1 MRILA
6 IDTSTAAASSA
17 LIEDGRLLC
26 EFMINDGKKHSEK
39 LINIMNTALE
49 SSGIEVRDI
58 DAFACSTGPG
68 SFTGLRIGAAAVKA
82 LGQAL
87 DKPVIAVPTLD
98 ALAYNVFP
106 RRGLICP
113 MLDAQRNMVYAV
125 LYRCDGKKLTKEEDY
140 RAIDI
145 DKLIERLED
154 FGEDIILLGD
164 AMPIFGEKLKNALP
178 NAVEAHSGALYP
190 RASSVAILAEEL
202 YKAGEALNYNDL
214 ELYYIRKSQAE
225 VEYDKKQKIE
235 IAPMTGEDIQAVYD
249 VECLSFAAPWSL
261 DSFTSEIYSNNMAKY
276 MVARVGEEIVGYGG
290 MWIILDEGHITN
302 IAVHPEHRG
311 KGIGDALVQA
321 IIKIAVENGV
331 KRMTLEVRPSNW
343 AALNLYKKYGFKEA
357 GVRKGYYEDTGEDAV
372 IMWLELS

>member
-26 EFMINDGKKHSEK
+26 EFVLNDGKKHSEK

-49 SSGIEVRDI
+49 SSGIEIRNI
-58 DAFACSTGPG
+58 DAFACSVGPG

-113 MLDAQRNMVYAV
+113 MLDAQRNMVYSI
-125 LYRCDGKKLTKEEDY
+125 LYKCDGLKLTKVEDY
-140 RAIDI
+140 RAIDA
-145 DKLIERLED
+145 DKLIEKLED
-154 FGEDIILLGD
+154 YREEIILLGD
-164 AMPIFGEKLKNALP
+164 AVPIYGERFRNALP
-178 NAVEAHSGALYP
+178 YSVEASAGALYP
-190 RASSVAILAEEL
+190 RASSVALLAGEL
-202 YKAGEALNYNDL
+202 YREGKILNYNDL

-225 VEYDKKQKIE
+225 AEYDKRQKID
-235 IAPMTGEDIQAVYD
+235 IVPMTGEDIKAVYD
-249 VECLSFAAPWSL
+249 VECLSFATPWSL
-261 DSFTSEIYSNNMAKY
+261 ESFTSEIYNNNMAKY
-276 MVARVGEEIVGYGG
+276 LVAKSGGEVVGYGG
-290 MWIILDEGHITN
+290 MWLVLDEGHITN

-311 KGIGDALVQA
+311 KGIGDALVLA
-321 IIKIAVENGV
+321 IIKTAKENGI

-343 AALNLYKKYGFKEA
+343 TALNLYKKYGFQEA

-372 IMWLELS
+372 IMWLEL